1 MSNGGV
7 SPATV
12 PDAIERFWYWNS
24 GRFLPVPPADPGL
37 LVAEPTAAD
46 RGGTASSPRERGLE
60 RSWLGTAAASPE
72 PAIRAAIL
80 RVFGGLGA
88 AGDGLALLL
97 AGLGDPS
104 PIVQQAA
111 ALALG
116 EHGGT
121 AARFAL
127 VRTLGDP
134 AGDELLRS
142 CAALGLGIAAR
153 VDGIV
158 PARELQRAASS
169 GLPQLGEAACAAAIL
184 AGAAELK
191 EDLRRDLRSRRAREL
206 PAAALLC
213 AVAGDERAVAAGF
226 LRSWLAS
233 PDDDLRFAALA
244 ADARGGSLDTIG
256 LRLAL
261 RRPDVLDT
269 VRGLL
274 VAASSPEFPEL
285 AEEYR
290 GTARAAYG
298 FAFAANAR
306 EFGRAKAWLPVAA
319 LERDHHVAEERPIWL
334 LAAALTGDPSAA
346 SRVQLVLQAD
356 GRDERWR
363 YFALTA
369 AGVAGGPVLD
379 CVRRAVVLDPVVRLR
394 RAAAFVCAHH
404 ATDADL
410 ATLRHAILHTEAAEE
425 RASLL
430 ISLGRTRR
438 AAAGPLLRRF
448 AGDGDAP
455 EVVRLGAWIG
465 IAHALH
471 RSGRSPLVAL
481 GERGGHEWLSPWLA
495 EQVAMAR

>member
-1 MSNGGV
+1 MGV
-7 SPATV
+7 SPASV
-12 PDAIERFWYWNS
+12 SDAIETFWYWNS
-24 GRFLPVPPADPGL
+24 GRFLPVPPADLGL
-37 LVAEPTAAD
+37 LVAEPIAAD
-46 RGGTASSPRERGLE
+46 HGGTAASPQERGLE
-60 RSWLGTAAASPE
+60 RSWLGSAAASPE
-72 PAIRAAIL
+72 PAVRAAVL

-88 AGDGLALLL
+88 AGDGLPLLL
-97 AGLGDPS
+97 VGLGDPS

-134 AGDELLRS
+134 ASDELLRS
-142 CAALGLGIAAR
+142 CAALGLGIASR
-153 VDGIV
+153 VEGVV
-158 PARELQRAASS
+158 PARELRRAAAA
-169 GLPQLGEAACAAAIL
+169 GLPQLCEAACAAAVL
-184 AGAAELK
+184 AGCLELK
-191 EDLRRDLRSRRAREL
+191 DELRRELQSRRAREL
-206 PAAALLC
+206 PAASIPC
-213 AVAGDERAVAAGF
+213 AVVGEERDAAVGF
-226 LRSWLAS
+226 LRPWLAS
-233 PDDDLRFAALA
+233 PDDDLRFAALTVA
-244 ADARGGSLDTIG
+244 ARGGSLDATG
-256 LRLAL
+256 MRAAL
-261 RRPDVLDT
+261 RRPDSLDT

-274 VAASSPEFPEL
+274 VAASCPEFSQL
-285 AEEYR
+285 AKEYAQ
-290 GTARAAYG
+290 TARAAFG
-298 FAFAANAR
+298 FALATNAC
-306 EFGRAKAWLPVAA
+306 ELGLAKAWQPVAA
-319 LERDHHVAEERPIWL
+319 VEREHHVAEERPIWL
-334 LAAALTGDPSAA
+334 LAAALTGDPAAA
-346 SRVQLVLQAD
+346 SRAQLVLQDD

-394 RAAAFVCAHH
+394 RAAAFLCAHH

-410 ATLRHAILHTEAAEE
+410 ATLRHAVLHTEAADE

-438 AAAGPLLRRF
+438 AVAGPLLRRF

-455 EVVRLGAWIG
+455 EIVRLGAWRG

-495 EQVAMAR
+495 EQVAEAR